1 MDGTSRGGTAGS
13 GENPT
18 MTGLPAPPATNPWAG
33 GIVTATGLLMMIAG
47 AFQVVEG
54 VAALLNDAFFPA
66 VSDYAFEL
74 TATTWG
80 WIHVVVGVLVVGI
93 GRFMLRGDS
102 WARTAGIALTALSAL
117 ASFLFI
123 PYYPLWSV
131 LLIPVDLLVIWALAA
146 YRPETSG
153 PGPA

>member
-1 MDGTSRGGTAGS
+1 MSRRVAADHAETAS
-13 GENPT
+13 GP
-18 MTGLPAPPATNPWAG
+18 GIRPPAANPWAA
-33 GIVTATGLLMMIAG
+33 GIAVATGLLMMIAG
-47 AFQVVEG
+47 AFQALEG

-66 VSDYAFEL
+66 VRNYAFEL

-80 WIHVVVGVLVVGI
+80 WIHVLLGVFVVVVG
-93 GRFMLRGDS
+93 RFILRGDS

-146 YRPETSG
+146 YRPET
-153 PGPA
+153 

>member
-1 MDGTSRGGTAGS
+1 MSRRVAADHAETA
-13 GENPT
+13 
-18 MTGLPAPPATNPWAG
+18 TGPQTHPPAANPWAA
-33 GIVTATGLLMMIAG
+33 GIAVATGLLMMIAG
-47 AFQVVEG
+47 AFQALEG

-66 VSDYAFEL
+66 VPDYAFEL

-80 WIHVVVGVLVVGI
+80 WIHVLLGVFVVVVG
-93 GRFMLRGDS
+93 RFILRGDS

-146 YRPETSG
+146 YRPET
-153 PGPA
+153 